1 MIKLFLYLFTLIL
14 LMNCSVDTRSGIW
27 ESVNETKSA
36 KKISEITFEHNLSFD
51 QYKKNIINYGKLSN
65 YPKLDK

>member
-1 MIKLFLYLFTLIL
+1 
-14 LMNCSVDTRSGIW
+14 MNCSVDTRSGIW
-27 ESVNETKSA
+27 ENINETKSA